1 MGLRASASSA
11 QRPAPE
17 VHTCAEPGSCS
28 PLPMCSLCVQTGCYS
43 SLKTGWLHFVLLPWG
58 YRMTDAHPAMAEAG
72 TAISTELAH
81 LNFLTSHCS
90 WSKNPTHSLP
100 EMAVSRCL
108 SQHLTKSQSSLSSAQ
123 TKPTRVQPPK
133 FPLRDTTGMPNPHD
147 TCPMLSLDTGVTKQL
162 KLLPTLTERANGLPG
177 HTAHARHDI
186 VLVTEL
192 HRLPVLRK
200 KNM

>member
-28 PLPMCSLCVQTGCYS
+28 PLPMCSLCVQTGCAAPS

-58 YRMTDAHPAMAEAG
+58 YRMTDAHPATREMAEAG

-100 EMAVSRCL
+100 EMAVSWCL

-123 TKPTRVQPPK
+123 TKPTHVFNPPN
-133 FPLRDTTGMPNPHD
+133 FLLEILQV
-147 TCPMLSLDTGVTKQL
+147 CQIPMTPAPCSLWTQ
-162 KLLPTLTERANGLPG
+162 E
-177 HTAHARHDI
+177 
-186 VLVTEL
+186 
-192 HRLPVLRK
+192 
-200 KNM
+200 